1 MKKLIAM
8 AAVMMAA
15 TFAKAELTLYW
26 QVANYAFNG
35 ATYARLYGVE
45 SETETHLATMGL
57 TEGAESTTVMSSLAN
72 VVAPFS
78 DYSSYIVK
86 LFDESLSTVVATSDS
101 YAGSLSSY
109 IYNSGTSEPPPTSPW
124 QVSAFAVPEPTS
136 GLLLLLGV
144 AGLMLKRKLV

>member
-1 MKKLIAM
+1 MKKLITI

-45 SETETHLATMGL
+45 GETETRLATMGL
-57 TEGAESTTVMSSLAN
+57 TEGAESTTVMSVLA
-72 VVAPFS
+72 VVPFS

-86 LFDESLSTVVATSDS
+86 LFDESLSTVVATSNS
-101 YAGSLSSY
+101 YTESLQSY
-109 IYNSGTSEPPPTSPW
+109 VYNAGTSEPPPASPW
-124 QVSAFAVPEPTS
+124 TVSAFTIPEPTS
-136 GLLLLLGV
+136 GLLLLVGL
-144 AGLMLKRKLV
+144 AGLALKRKRKEG

>member
-1 MKKLIAM
+1 MKKLITI

-45 SETETHLATMGL
+45 GESETRLATMGL
-57 TEGAESTTVMSSLAN
+57 TQGAESTTVMSSL
-72 VVAPFS
+72 VAPFS

-86 LFDESLSTVVATSDS
+86 LFDESLSTVLATSDS

-124 QVSAFAVPEPTS
+124 RVDAFSVPEPTS
-136 GLLLLLGV
+136 GLLLLLGF
-144 AGLMLKRKLV
+144 AGLALKRQVA